1 MSRAGLANLPVVRR
15 HVALAWFFAWSDM
28 RARYRRSVLGPF
40 WMVLGTMIG
49 VGGIAI
55 VWGTLRNVDN
65 AIFIPSLTIGIVTW
79 QMISG
84 SVNGA
89 TRVFAGSSSIIKN
102 IKTPSFR
109 ISLQLLFQQ
118 IVNLVHSAALVV
130 VVLAI
135 FPGTLSATAL
145 LAVPGLALVLVNLLW
160 VIQFLGLLG
169 ARFRDLDPLVSAM
182 MPLLFFMS
190 PVLFRS
196 HELSTRAFLIKLNP
210 LSYWVD
216 IIREPILGVVPSLA
230 TYGVAFAMA
239 IVGWAATLRLTAA
252 KESRL
257 PYWL

>member
-1 MSRAGLANLPVVRR
+1 MNSPGNTSFLAARR
-15 HVALAWFFAWSDM
+15 HVALAWYFAWSDM

-49 VGGIAI
+49 VGGIAVI
-55 VWGTLRNVDN
+55 WGTLRNVERE
-65 AIFIPSLTIGIVTW
+65 IFVPSLTIGIVTW

-89 TRVFAGSSSIIKN
+89 TRVFAGSASIIKN
-102 IKTPSFR
+102 IKTPSLR

-118 IVNLVHSAALVV
+118 IVNLVHSMVLIA

-135 FPGTLSATAL
+135 YPGTLSPKAL
-145 LAVPGLALVLVNLLW
+145 LAVPGLFLVFVNLLW
-160 VIQFLGLLG
+160 VIQFIGLLG

-182 MPLLFFMS
+182 MPMLFFMS

-210 LSYWVD
+210 LGYWVD
-216 IIREPILGVVPSLA
+216 IVREPILGDVPSLM
-230 TYGVAFAMA
+230 TYAVVLAMT
-239 IVGWAATLRLTAA
+239 IGGWALALWLTRA
-252 KESRL
+252 KENRL